1 MAKYRTVQ
9 TTTINCPTCQSD
21 HVVKIGKRGNYQRYL
36 CRACSKSFHDNGNA
50 PGKRFTA
57 NQTGAAVRMFYSGM
71 SYKQIAENMAE
82 QYDVPEPS
90 KATIY
95 EWVKEYTDTAL
106 QEMKDHKAHTGD
118 EWVADEMQLKVGGQ
132 KYWNWN
138 VMDADTRYIL
148 ASYLSKRRDSR
159 AAATVM
165 RRAARASANLPKTI
179 KTDKLRSYE
188 DGIERV
194 FGADVKHVQSEG
206 IRAELNNNCS
216 ERLQGT
222 FRQRTKTLRGLDSRE
237 SGQRYLD
244 GWVLTYNLFREHES
258 LRNRTPASA
267 AKVTTP
273 FESWESVV
281 ESAAPHSTVIPKV
294 EVVEPESKQTA
305 HKVEV
310 NGETAVDV
318 KESARAPKGEKRS
331 SSKIRPAKPTK
342 SRRAKSQSVLR
353 NTVPYHPFLTRRE
366 YRRKRKH

>member
-82 QYDVPEPS
+82 QYDRQPEPES
-90 KATIY
+90 Y
-95 EWVKEYTDTAL
+95 ESWYTDTAL

-118 EWVADEMQLKVGGQ
+118 EADEMQLKVVRSILERDG
-132 KYWNWN
+132 
-138 VMDADTRYIL
+138 RRHPLIL

-206 IRAELNNNCS
+206 IGVEQQPPSDFGRS
-216 ERLQGT
+216 E
-222 FRQRTKTLRGLDSRE
+222 RTKTLRGLDSRE
-237 SGQRYLD
+237 I
-244 GWVLTYNLFREHES
+244 S
-258 LRNRTPASA
+258 LGT
-267 AKVTTP
+267 
-273 FESWESVV
+273 
-281 ESAAPHSTVIPKV
+281 
-294 EVVEPESKQTA
+294 
-305 HKVEV
+305 
-310 NGETAVDV
+310 D
-318 KESARAPKGEKRS
+318 
-331 SSKIRPAKPTK
+331 
-342 SRRAKSQSVLR
+342 L
-353 NTVPYHPFLTRRE
+353 
-366 YRRKRKH
+366 

>member
-9 TTTINCPTCQSD
+9 TTTINCPACQSD
-21 HVVKIGKRGNYQRYL
+21 HVVKIGKRAGYQRYL

-57 NQTGAAVRMFYSGM
+57 NQMGAAVRMFYSGL
-71 SYKQIAENMAE
+71 SYKQIGENMAE
-82 QYDVPEPS
+82 QYDIPEPS

-95 EWVKEYTDTAL
+95 DWVKDYTDVAVR
-106 QEMKDHKAHTGD
+106 EMKDHKAHTGE
-118 EWVADEMQLKVGGQ
+118 EWVADEMQLKVGGE

-138 VMDADTRYIL
+138 VMDSDTRYIL

-165 RRAARASANLPKTI
+165 RKAARSSANLPKTI

-194 FGADVKHVQSEG
+194 FGGDVKHVQSEG
-206 IRAELNNNCS
+206 IRAELNNNRS

-222 FRQRTKTLRGLDSRE
+222 FRQRTKTLRGLDSRD
-237 SGQRYLD
+237 SGQLYLD
-244 GWVLTYNLFREHES
+244 GWTLTYNLFREHES
-258 LRNRTPASA
+258 LRNKTPASA

-281 ESAAPHSTVIPKV
+281 ESASLHSTVIPQ
-294 EVVEPESKQTA
+294 VVVTEPEAKQTTTT
-305 HKVEV
+305 VEV
-310 NGETAVDV
+310 NGDAVVKV
-318 KESARAPKGEKRS
+318 KEPTRAPKGEKRS
-331 SSKIRPAKPTK
+331 TSKIRPVKPKGKRSKTQT
-342 SRRAKSQSVLR
+342 SLR

-366 YRRKRKH
+366 RGR